1 MIGDYDLELL
11 DLFSSCPANFGFLVA
26 SVLLSLVSYQED
38 NFEHSPAFEM
48 LHDRWE
54 CLFECDHIFSVYGF
68 MMIHCYASSGVY
80 I

>member
-1 MIGDYDLELL
+1 MKGKLSERLVKYEMIGDYDLELL

-48 LHDRWE
+48 LHDR
-54 CLFECDHIFSVYGF
+54 
-68 MMIHCYASSGVY
+68 
-80 I
+80 